1 MTLSI
6 YSICAAVEYNFK
18 NIIPGQIDLGV
29 AIRCPAGEHNVQI
42 GSSGAMD
49 PLTDFQVD
57 MSTIEEFRVLEIVDG
72 NRTHNNCS
80 ILNCF

>member
-1 MTLSI
+1 LTLSI
-6 YSICAAVEYNFK
+6 HPICAAVEYKFK

-72 NRTHNNCS
+72 NRIHNACS